1 MLIDY
6 FILLLTGIVTSMV
19 GAFPFGLVNLTVL
32 NVSFEQGNRV
42 ALKIAYGAS
51 FVEVLFGLTA
61 ILAGGLVYQHIEGNA
76 IISYFIVA
84 VLSIAGLFFII
95 KKQRISNSRETGY
108 SGVFKGA
115 FLNLISIQVFLF
127 WILAIAFIS
136 SKQLLPHTVLSVLVF
151 ITGIWLG
158 KMTVLLLYMN
168 LSKKIFSSSR
178 IISKNINII
187 IGIILFGVAFVHALK
202 I

>member
-1 MLIDY
+1 MLIEY

-19 GAFPFGLVNLTVL
+19 GALPFGLVNLTVL
-32 NVSFEQGNRV
+32 NVSFEQGNRA

-51 FVEVLFGLTA
+51 FIEILFGLTA
-61 ILAGGLVYQHIEGNA
+61 ILAGGLVYAYIEGNT

-84 VLSIAGLFFII
+84 VLSVAGLLFLM

-108 SGVFKGA
+108 SGFFKGA

-127 WILAIAFIS
+127 WILAIAFLS
-136 SKQLLPHTVLSVLVF
+136 SKQLLQYDFLPVLVF
-151 ITGIWLG
+151 VSGIWSG
-158 KMTVLLLYMN
+158 KMIVLLLYMN
-168 LSKKIFSSSR
+168 LSKKILSGSR
-178 IISKNINII
+178 IISKNINTI
-187 IGIILFGVAFVHALK
+187 IGIILFGVAFVQALN